1 MRVIGSLEQAVTR
14 VFSLAMAAL
23 VGIAL
28 APTLAAAATDAAK
41 PALTVVIEGGAILAQ
56 RSVGVHVWVEN
67 PMDEPIT
74 SVRLALAAPDDL
86 FLQWWSSDIKDWC
99 PHLLREG
106 DPCPAQDGGVELAKN
121 LSPHDALQSPH
132 ALRITAKDSVEE
144 EDVNVAFV
152 LTYATNGPAGAR
164 TGIVVAEKS
173 LSVGLIGTETV
184 AGVSLRLTF
193 LFIPGAVML
202 MLLKAFKIPV
212 VDSLDAT
219 NGAIITI
226 MLSSGLSL
234 LVSWLAARGWAPGL
248 KPEVGVSL
256 VLLGEVTGLAALIAV
271 LAICGRGWQM
281 KRRKAAVAAATVGD
295 NDPLEVMLEKAL
307 KSAQGNF
314 DPVIV
319 TRRDATYVGAAA
331 ARTSSGGVV
340 VMGWYELNTKDAE
353 LRTKLQSLLDAKDYV
368 GALRMALEGG
378 GALAPS
384 DLVQERQADGSF
396 RAISTI
402 NPLRIPAKDRPE
414 VTRTAGQ
421 GVQESP
427 LVLSDL

>member
-1 MRVIGSLEQAVTR
+1 
-14 VFSLAMAAL
+14 
-23 VGIAL
+23 
-28 APTLAAAATDAAK
+28 
-41 PALTVVIEGGAILAQ
+41 
-56 RSVGVHVWVEN
+56 
-67 PMDEPIT
+67 
-74 SVRLALAAPDDL
+74 
-86 FLQWWSSDIKDWC
+86 
-99 PHLLREG
+99 
-106 DPCPAQDGGVELAKN
+106 
-121 LSPHDALQSPH
+121 
-132 ALRITAKDSVEE
+132 
-144 EDVNVAFV
+144 
-152 LTYATNGPAGAR
+152 
-164 TGIVVAEKS
+164 
-173 LSVGLIGTETV
+173 
-184 AGVSLRLTF
+184 
-193 LFIPGAVML
+193 
-202 MLLKAFKIPV
+202 LKAFKIPV

-256 VLLGEVTGLAALIAV
+256 VMLGEVTGLAALIAV